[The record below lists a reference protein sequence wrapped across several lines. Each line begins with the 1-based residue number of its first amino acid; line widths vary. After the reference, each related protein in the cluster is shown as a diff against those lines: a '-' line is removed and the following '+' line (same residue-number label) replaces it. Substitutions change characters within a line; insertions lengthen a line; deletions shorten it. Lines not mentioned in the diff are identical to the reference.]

1 MAAQSGAPLPTQG
14 SGSVSRMGIQG
25 GGRMPGGSGELDRKE
40 VTWTPGTDLGEDRFL
55 VDKNGVPVVI
65 QVEVPR
71 GSCWQQLSRAVLLQG
86 ARH

>member
-1 MAAQSGAPLPTQG
+1 M
-14 SGSVSRMGIQG
+14 
-25 GGRMPGGSGELDRKE
+25 DRKE

-86 ARH
+86 DRH